1 MLTQYILKMPHVVYS
16 GEGALDHIKEIAGT
30 CAGKAVVFS
39 DKGIMAAG
47 LLEKP
52 LSLLKEAGVGYSVL
66 DGLPAEPDCDEA
78 QKVIDAFKA
87 EKAGLI
93 IHGQGFA

>member
-39 DKGIMAAG
+39 DKGIM
-47 LLEKP
+47 P
-52 LSLLKEAGVGYSVL
+52 DSLRNHY
-66 DGLPAEPDCDEA
+66 PC
-78 QKVIDAFKA
+78 
-87 EKAGLI
+87 
-93 IHGQGFA
+93 